1 MPRGWQSLT
10 NKHGPK
16 TGFELIAFKRWNMGI
31 TTSHNNQI
39 KSNLLQKKLA
49 FSKLFFN
56 LFSFFAITE
65 QKLYT

>member
-1 MPRGWQSLT
+1 
-10 NKHGPK
+10 
-16 TGFELIAFKRWNMGI
+16 MGI

-49 FSKLFFN
+49 FRKLFFN

>member
-1 MPRGWQSLT
+1 
-10 NKHGPK
+10 
-16 TGFELIAFKRWNMGI
+16 MGI